1 MHSKGATCF
10 ARVPVGEIWLDPW
23 GCALDLVDSRD
34 PSVAETWTEVDDAIH
49 KAFADGL
56 RLSADSPHIWT
67 LTLWRVTLLKAVLSP
82 CAFVFDLRVTFSGG
96 FKGKPEGAPFRGVHV
111 GCFFWVPAI
120 STHT

>member
-34 PSVAETWTEVDDAIH
+34 PSIAPGGVRRVAETWTEVDDAIH

-67 LTLWRVTLLKAVLSP
+67 LTLWRVTLLKAVLSHALL
-82 CAFVFDLRVTFSGG
+82 CLT
-96 FKGKPEGAPFRGVHV
+96 
-111 GCFFWVPAI
+111 
-120 STHT
+120 